1 MIFIK
6 KVIMLFSMFLLVLC
20 LIACNQKG
28 EVNGIAINIGES
40 SKFNEKEIKQAINVV
55 KENFDYKGCKLKK
68 IWYDEEKA
76 NYATSGYLGTG
87 RGSINGVKPENV
99 IILFTEF
106 DVDSRGGDG
115 SFNPNTTY
123 SDWQFILIRDNK
135 TDDWKIDDWGY

>member
-1 MIFIK
+1 
-6 KVIMLFSMFLLVLC
+6 MFLLILC
-20 LIACNQKG
+20 LGACNQKDK
-28 EVNGIAINIGES
+28 ENAIEINIGES
-40 SKFNEKEIKQAINVV
+40 SKFSKREIKESIKLV
-55 KENFDYKGCKLKK
+55 KENFDYKGCRLRK
-68 IWYDEEKA
+68 INYDEKAA

-123 SDWQFILIRDNK
+123 DDWQFILIRDNK